1 MFDVRYKGLRIAVSK
16 AAMRELVKEGK
27 TLLDV
32 VDILERG
39 YESPRKRGK
48 DVLEKWLDA
57 GGKTFEAVVARDY
70 NEMLKEEV
78 WVLIHFG
85 RFTRR
90 QGR

>member
-16 AAMRELVKEGK
+16 AGMRELVKEGK

-32 VDILERG
+32 VDVLERG

-48 DVLEKWLDA
+48 EIIEKWLDA
-57 GGKTFEAVVARDY
+57 GGKTFEAVIARDY
-70 NEMLKEEV
+70 NEILKEEV

-85 RFTRR
+85 RFGKHRR
-90 QGR
+90 